1 MTVSY
6 SNQLSARRFGSQ
18 GTGRDRETGC
28 PKGCQPCPA
37 GRGWP
42 GRETD
47 ERRLHPRRALM
58 TPLSDFTVVAAIR
71 LAVLVVPVVVSAV
84 STPLP
89 DPVDQGL
96 GQPNAE
102 PRPPTVFPSRKFG
115 HGSKLTDLLLPARAA
130 RRRVEIGNYWPGLST
145 GLQVVGGITA
155 IGEPER

>member
-1 MTVSY
+1 VIAKQGVRKGVSHVR
-6 SNQLSARRFGSQ
+6 L
-18 GTGRDRETGC
+18 DE
-28 PKGCQPCPA
+28 A
-37 GRGWP
+37 GLG
-42 GRETD
+42 ETD

-89 DPVDQGL
+89 DPVDQGP

-115 HGSKLTDLLLPARAA
+115 HGSKLTDLLLPDSVRHV
-130 RRRVEIGNYWPGLST
+130 VE
-145 GLQVVGGITA
+145 
-155 IGEPER
+155 